1 MKSSGPKATEATT
14 PVGSMEGNAPP
25 LEVRSLDDVHST
37 VSVGYGKFWRRL
49 FAFSGPAYMVSVG
62 YMDPGNWATD
72 IEGGSR
78 FNYELIW
85 VLLMSNL
92 MAVLL
97 QTLSARMGVV
107 AGRDLAQACRE
118 SYARPISMILWLL
131 CEIAIAACDLA
142 EVIGTIIGLNLLFG
156 LPLEWGL
163 AVTAC
168 DTFLLLAIQRLGI
181 RKMEAFILAL
191 VLTIGICFALE
202 IFWSKPEWGGV
213 LRGLL
218 PRAYGEAPFLF
229 PSDDALYV
237 AIGILGATVMPH
249 NLYLH
254 SALVQSRRIERTR
267 RGLKEACRLNLVD
280 STIAL
285 NAAFFVNGAILVM
298 SAATFFRR
306 GQEVNEIQQAHELL
320 TPFLGAAGASAAFAI
335 ALLCSGQ
342 SSTLTGTLAGQIVME
357 GFLQFKMRPWL
368 RRLITRSIAIVPA
381 MLTILWFGNTGL
393 KNLLILSQVVL
404 SLQLPFAV
412 VPLIQFTSDRARMG
426 PFASRRWVQVLAWA
440 AAAIIIALNARLVF
454 SQIGDWIGGAEEAG
468 YSPLW
473 IELTA
478 VPVAIGCGALLVWLV
493 LGPILFARSKPAAI
507 GPAARADARGVVET
521 LTAPNYRHIGVA
533 VENDPA
539 DAIALQHA
547 VELARRHNA
556 ELTILHVVEGV
567 GGQWY
572 GNESADRESRSD
584 AAYVDQLAEGLRQQG
599 VRARGVLRYG
609 DPPGELVR
617 AIKELNVDFMVLGAH
632 GHTFLADRLFGQT
645 IDTIR
650 HAVTIPVL
658 AVREPPKPGPE
669 T

>member
-1 MKSSGPKATEATT
+1 MNGSSAERDNAGAALHE
-14 PVGSMEGNAPP
+14 SEGQLA
-25 LEVRSLDDVHST
+25 VRSLEEVHSSVT
-37 VSVGYGKFWRRL
+37 VGYSKFWRRL

-78 FNYELIW
+78 FSYELIW
-85 VLLMSNL
+85 VLLMSNA

-118 SYARPISMILWLL
+118 SYARPIAMILWVL

-163 AVTAC
+163 VVTAC

-191 VLTIGICFALE
+191 VMTIGLCFALE
-202 IFWSKPEWGGV
+202 IFWSQPEWAGV
-213 LRGLL
+213 ARGLL
-218 PRAYGEAPFLF
+218 PRFYGEAPFLF
-229 PSDDALYV
+229 PSDTSLYV

-254 SALVQSRRIERTR
+254 SALVQSRQIERTR
-267 RGLKEACRLNLVD
+267 RGLREACRLNLVD
-280 STIAL
+280 STVAL
-285 NAAFFVNGAILVM
+285 NAAFFVNAAILVM
-298 SAATFFRR
+298 SAATFYRR
-306 GQEVNEIQQAHELL
+306 GEEVSEIQDAYKLL
-320 TPFLGAAGASAAFAI
+320 TPLLGAAGASAAFAI

-368 RRLITRSIAIVPA
+368 RRLLTRSIAIVPA
-381 MLTILWFGNTGL
+381 MFTIWWFGSRGL
-393 KNLLILSQVVL
+393 KDLLILSQVVL

-412 VPLIQFTSDRARMG
+412 VPLIQFTSDRKRMG
-426 PFASRRWVQVLAWA
+426 PFANRSWVRILAWVA
-440 AAAIIIALNARLVF
+440 ASIIIALNARLVV
-454 SQIGDWIGGAEEAG
+454 SQIGDWIERARESG

-473 IELTA
+473 VELTA
-478 VPVAIGCGALLVWLV
+478 VPIAIGCGLLLVWLV
-493 LGPILFARSKPAAI
+493 VGPFMFVRRQPTAV
-507 GPAARADARGVVET
+507 GPAARASAREVVGAIVPPT
-521 LTAPNYRHIGVA
+521 YRNIGVA

-539 DAIALQHA
+539 DAVALQHA
-547 VELARRHNA
+547 IAHARRHDA

-572 GNESADRESRSD
+572 GMEAADQESRSD
-584 AAYVDQLAEGLRQQG
+584 AAYVDELAAKLRSEGLR
-599 VRARGVLRYG
+599 VRCALRYG
-609 DPPGELVR
+609 SPPRELVL
-617 AIKELNVDFMVLGAH
+617 AIQELNLDLMILGAH
-632 GHTFLADRLFGQT
+632 GHGFWADRLFGQT

-658 AVREPPKPGPE
+658 AVREPPK

>member
-1 MKSSGPKATEATT
+1 MSATGRLSRSAGTAADSGDSSGAI
-14 PVGSMEGNAPP
+14 
-25 LEVRSLDDVHST
+25 RSLDDVNET
-37 VSVGYGKFWRRL
+37 VPTGYGKFWRRL

-85 VLLMSNL
+85 VLLMSNA

-97 QTLSARMGVV
+97 QSLAARMGVV

-118 SYARPISMILWLL
+118 SYARPISMTLWVL

-163 AVTAC
+163 VVTAC

-191 VLTIGICFALE
+191 VMTIGLCFALE
-202 IFWSKPEWGGV
+202 IFWSHPDWSGV
-213 LRGLL
+213 LRGLF
-218 PRAYGEAPFLF
+218 PRLYGDAPYLF
-229 PSDDALYV
+229 PSDTALYV
-237 AIGILGATVMPH
+237 GIGILGATVMPH

-254 SALVQSRRIERTR
+254 SALVQSRKIERTR
-267 RGLKEACRLNLVD
+267 RGLKEACRFNLVD

-285 NAAFFVNGAILVM
+285 NAAFFVNAAILVM
-298 SAATFFRR
+298 SAATFYRR
-306 GQEVNEIQQAHELL
+306 GQAVSEIQDAHQLL
-320 TPFLGAAGASAAFAI
+320 TPFLGTAGASMAFAI

-368 RRLITRSIAIVPA
+368 RRLLTRSIAIVPA
-381 MLTILWFGNTGL
+381 MLTILWYGSTGL
-393 KNLLILSQVVL
+393 KDLLILSQVVL

-412 VPLIQFTSDRARMG
+412 VPLIQFTSDRSRMG
-426 PFASRRWVQVLAWA
+426 PFANRRWVKALAWIA
-440 AAAIIIALNARLVF
+440 ATIIIALNARLVV
-454 SQIGDWIGGAEEAG
+454 SALGEWIDAAKESG

-473 IELTA
+473 IELTM
-478 VPVAIGCGALLVWLV
+478 VPIAIGCGLLLVWLV
-493 LGPILFARSKPAAI
+493 VSPLLYGRLRPAAI
-507 GPAARADARGVVET
+507 GPTSRAQARDVIGT
-521 LTAPNYRHIGVA
+521 LESPKYRHIGVA

-539 DAIALQHA
+539 DTVALQHA
-547 VELARRHNA
+547 VELARRHDA
-556 ELTILHVVEGV
+556 ALTILHVVEGV

-572 GNESADRESRSD
+572 GQESADQESRSD
-584 AAYVDQLAEGLRQQG
+584 AAYVDQLADALRAQG
-599 VRARGVLRYG
+599 VRAQGVLRYG
-609 DPPGELVR
+609 DPPRELVR
-617 AIKELNVDFMVLGAH
+617 AIQSMDVDFMVLGAH
-632 GHTFLADRLFGQT
+632 GHGFWADRLFGQT

-658 AVREPPKPGPE
+658 AVREPPKQHGA
-669 T
+669 